1 MNIENEQ
8 LARIYAHGIMN
19 KKDGERLQGAIQYGG
34 KDYLENDVLVVRK
47 PYTSLQSELTYT
59 VFERLR
65 AGLDMPSI
73 FGASNASREQAKV
86 WGLLEEYNR
95 NNPNE
100 QVDLKHLSHS
110 LGVSSTKN
118 AMNWANYKGMQF
130 DNTTL
135 NANTVGTSYPM
146 TNNTI
151 GGRLSFGLY
160 DQGYTEKAS
169 SLFRDG
175 KVEYAVAPGDIVGT
189 GLGLPYLPG
198 SWSIGIGNTNTTGDN
213 LPRIPGRILTGDH
226 NTAYYKDDTV
236 IKFLSTDK
244 QGRVLKEKVDSIK
257 NYQKDIWKHTEPK
270 TNTIHFS
277 NEKLLKDKEDE

>member
-1 MNIENEQ
+1 
-8 LARIYAHGIMN
+8 MN

-47 PYTSLQSELTYT
+47 PYTPLQSELTYT

-95 NNPNE
+95 NNPNA

-110 LGVSSTKN
+110 LGVSSSKN

-160 DQGYTEKAS
+160 DQGYSEKAV
-169 SLFRDG
+169 SLFRNG

-198 SWSIGIGNTNTTGDN
+198 SWSLGIGNTDTTGDN
-213 LPRIPGRILTGDH
+213 FPRMPGRILTGDH
-226 NTAYYKDDTV
+226 NVAYYKDEAV
-236 IKFLSTDK
+236 INFLNPLNTKKNESNRKD
-244 QGRVLKEKVDSIK
+244 II
-257 NYQKDIWKHTEPK
+257 NYQQKVWGQVSPK
-270 TNTIHFS
+270 TKVIELND
-277 NEKLLKDKEDE
+277 KVLLKNERGDE